1 LDGLAIP
8 RVSLKKC
15 NQTQFHKL
23 GLLFLIAYCQTNAS
37 QLPLD
42 KKKYAL
48 VFTQKATAKEFM
60 RDLQDPD
67 LELEALETWVLKET
81 YLTTLTLLLVSRV
94 MFDYVQG
101 QHNALSAP
109 LELLRIHCQAQ
120 IRVVPRAVSA

>member
-1 LDGLAIP
+1 MQPDPI
-8 RVSLKKC
+8 S
-15 NQTQFHKL
+15 QTWFIISNR
-23 GLLFLIAYCQTNAS
+23 LLPDERITIASGQE
-37 QLPLD
+37 
-42 KKKYAL
+42 KYAL
-48 VFTQKATAKEFM
+48 VFSQKATAKEFM

-81 YLTTLTLLLVSRV
+81 YLTTLTLLSVSRV